1 MQAIKTSCIHKSA
14 NSTLNH
20 TAHSLYQLQEM
31 QKFLRQV
38 LQQQPLL
45 FWDEIDRLASS
56 RGITKSQML
65 RELLEEKLTER
76 ENERME
82 DAYDRLE
89 KRLARMEERFAALM
103 TKIGRAVAQ
112 DLYLIQGGLRFG
124 HRSQEEYMNKHLD
137 DSYVFAGKFLESK
150 SKRKKKGEE

>member
-1 MQAIKTSCIHKSA
+1 MAKRKT
-14 NSTLNH
+14 
-20 TAHSLYQLQEM
+20 
-31 QKFLRQV
+31 
-38 LQQQPLL
+38 PLITVSSVVTPSIYE
-45 FWDEIDRLASS
+45 EIDRLASS

-124 HRSQEEYMNKHLD
+124 HRSQEEYKPKLGFITWFEVSIFH
-137 DSYVFAGKFLESK
+137 
-150 SKRKKKGEE
+150 

>member
-1 MQAIKTSCIHKSA
+1 MAKRKT
-14 NSTLNH
+14 
-20 TAHSLYQLQEM
+20 
-31 QKFLRQV
+31 
-38 LQQQPLL
+38 PLITVSSVVTPSIYE
-45 FWDEIDRLASS
+45 EIDRLASS